1 MGDRRRAR
9 RFRAVAAVLVAVV
22 ALTAGGMAYAASRGG
37 ATISACVKHSDG
49 ALYQAKQCGAKDK
62 RLTWNRSGPAGPA
75 GPAGAVGKTGA
86 TGATGA
92 TGQTGQTGLTG
103 PPGPPGSAAGAVA
116 GFSVA
121 QAADSDVSLTSS
133 AQTVLTLSLPAGSFL
148 VDAKVVVSAAIT
160 PPASPAF
167 IEADCTLTDGSATD
181 SAFSIAPTEPAG
193 SIVRA
198 VTTVPLEIAVT
209 ADGSSTTTLSCSEP
223 LGSTQNGGP
232 GAIDGVINAVQTS
245 SNSSS

>member
-22 ALTAGGMAYAASRGG
+22 ALTAGGVAYAASRGG

-49 ALYQAKQCGAKDK
+49 VLYQAKRCGAKDK

-75 GPAGAVGKTGA
+75 GAVGAVGK

-103 PPGPPGSAAGAVA
+103 PPGPPGSAGAVA

-148 VDAKVVVSAAIT
+148 VDAKVVVSAAIV

-167 IEADCTLTDGSATD
+167 IEADCTLTDGSAND
-181 SAFSIAPTEPAG
+181 SAFSIAPTEPTG

-209 ADGSSTTTLSCSEP
+209 ADGSSTTTLACSEP

-232 GAIDGVINAVQTS
+232 AAIDGVINAVQTS